1 MTETK
6 KAATVK
12 HKTMVAALLEF
23 QKTMP
28 TVALDASNPHFKSK
42 FTTLKELTKTIVP
55 KLNEVGIATS
65 TGSRVTEDGTLISV
79 SKLIHETGEELV
91 IEFPIKE
98 TMPQKIG
105 SALTYFRRYG
115 LAALSGVVADEDDDG
130 NAASEA
136 PRPQPRSLKQ
146 TKTAAENDGVKAAQV
161 KVKEWTAGD
170 EARRKLANDTHTR
183 LKAEYSGVE
192 LWEAIKKELGV

>member
-6 KAATVK
+6 KVVTVK
-12 HKTMVAALLEF
+12 HKTMVSALLEF
-23 QKTMP
+23 QKDMP
-28 TVALDASNPHFKSK
+28 VVALNGKNPHFASK
-42 FTTLKELTKTIVP
+42 FTTLAELTKTIIP
-55 KLNEVGIATS
+55 KLNEVGIASYTC
-65 TGSRVTEDGTLISV
+65 SRVTEDGTLISV
-79 SKLIHETGEELV
+79 SKLIHESGEELV

-130 NAASEA
+130 NAASEVT
-136 PRPQPRSLKQ
+136 RPQPRSLKQ
-146 TKTAAENDGVKAAQV
+146 TKTATANDGIKAAQD
-161 KVKEWTAGD
+161 KVKAWTAGD
-170 EARRKLANDTHTR
+170 EDRRKLANDTHTR